1 MGGILLLFI
10 LSALLGRINISI
22 YNRIIE
28 RANKKKPIKLWILYI
43 LCFYEKTITWKKL
56 FMKRGITMLKKI
68 CIILMVLV
76 LALPLSACGG
86 NSGNNSNN
94 QMSQEN
100 STTNTNTNVNTN
112 TNANTDT
119 NINTNVNT
127 DANTG
132 TQTDS
137 SNTGTTTNVGYKD
150 IKLTPEEAY
159 DIYAKKYPNT
169 KIYKLALDLQG
180 GSYEYEVE
188 GYDDTNKYELKIEPV
203 DGKILKEE
211 QEKRD
216 SNDKKGEITLENVN
230 KIQELIDKA
239 LKDAG
244 NSYKVDQWELKSEN
258 DQSVFEIEVVDSN
271 DNDIE
276 YKYNIKTMEL
286 IEKDK

>member
-1 MGGILLLFI
+1 
-10 LSALLGRINISI
+10 
-22 YNRIIE
+22 
-28 RANKKKPIKLWILYI
+28 
-43 LCFYEKTITWKKL
+43 
-56 FMKRGITMLKKI
+56 MLKKI

-100 STTNTNTNVNTN
+100 STNTNTTTNANANTDANISTN
-112 TNANTDT
+112 TNANTDA
-119 NINTNVNT
+119 NIS
-127 DANTG
+127 

-137 SNTGTTTNVGYKD
+137 SNTGATTNVGYED

-169 KIYKLALDLQG
+169 KVYKLALDLQG

-216 SNDKKGEITLENVN
+216 NNDKKGEITLENVS
-230 KIQELIDKA
+230 KIQELMDKA

-258 DQSVFEIEVVDSN
+258 DKSVFEIEVVDSN

-276 YKYNIKTMEL
+276 YKYNINTMEL